1 MYGITSKSQ
10 EKDLGATISTDM
22 KPSVHIAKV
31 VKQAEMCLAVIK
43 RTIVSRDV
51 AVFFHIIQAV
61 GKTQLVYAV
70 SIWNPYLMRDIE
82 LIEKV

>member
-10 EKDLGATISTDM
+10 EKDLGLTISTDM

-43 RTIVSRDV
+43 RTIVNRDV
-51 AVFFHIIQAV
+51 AVFFILYR
-61 GKTQLVYAV
+61 QLVRLSWSMLFQYGIFISCV
-70 SIWNPYLMRDIE
+70 TLN
-82 LIEKV
+82 

>member
-10 EKDLGATISTDM
+10 EKDLGATISTDIM

-51 AVFFHIIQAV
+51 AVFFSYYT
-61 GKTQLVYAV
+61 G
-70 SIWNPYLMRDIE
+70 SW
-82 LIEKV
+82 